1 MNPQWLQDDKTVLF
15 ISNGS
20 LVEADL
26 DKRKFTYFTLGRG
39 IEPNWIN
46 EKDVVVKSKGK
57 FWQISEDRA
66 EVRELQ
72 KYLEKPALTKGKKYE
87 VYINEVKLEPR
98 SMNVTEVKARDL
110 KTSQCWVIKPPWCN
124 FPWAFKK

>member
-1 MNPQWLQDDKTVLF
+1 
-15 ISNGS
+15 
-20 LVEADL
+20 
-26 DKRKFTYFTLGRG
+26 
-39 IEPNWIN
+39 
-46 EKDVVVKSKGK
+46 VKSKGK